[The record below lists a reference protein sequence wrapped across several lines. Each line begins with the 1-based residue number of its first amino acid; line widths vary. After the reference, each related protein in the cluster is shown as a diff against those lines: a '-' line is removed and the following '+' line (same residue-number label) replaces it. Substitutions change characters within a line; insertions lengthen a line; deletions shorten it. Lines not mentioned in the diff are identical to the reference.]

1 MNDIP
6 AGTAAAIFEEW
17 EGFARYGFNKSHAV
31 DYAVIAV
38 QTAYLKLHYPF
49 EYMTALLSV
58 SKNDTDKV
66 ALYVAD
72 ARRMG
77 LGVEP
82 PDINASEWD
91 FAIEDCKDNTS
102 VIRFGLGAVKNV
114 GQGAVET
121 IFTERQ
127 NGLFRDINDFARRVD
142 LRLVGRRALE
152 CLTKVGALDGFGQ
165 RTSLLESLDS
175 IIAISTAHFRAAES
189 GQMSL
194 FGQSTGVIEEIHL
207 KPARNEV
214 GRKEILNWEREL
226 IGLYIT
232 DHPLSPIIQELEDIV
247 THYSGQLADANPE
260 ERVRMAGIITRI
272 RNHQTK
278 SGQAMAF
285 VTMEDLQGTVDLVI
299 FPRTWERVAE
309 LVKPDQ
315 IVLVDGKI
323 DSSGGDP
330 KILVDNIVKEFTK
343 TIGHD
348 AEKLPTV
355 GEQPNRNNTPASGNR
370 RPAVSST
377 PGAMKLKPGSFP
389 GQIKKQT
396 ANAKPADMPDSS
408 SDHAAIEEDQN
419 IDWDNMPPPPE
430 EPPDWYSLKP
440 ATTPKIIAPM
450 KNEEPK
456 VAKQEIEK
464 PAVQTG
470 GKQPAKDNL
479 PDEKTKKTDDGII
492 SGEEKSLPDWD
503 GLVNQ
508 PDEREIQVDTPLVSV
523 DERVEVVV
531 AKPPVILP
539 PQRKPASSE
548 DGSELTGISSYMTP
562 TLPEVG
568 NTGQVRMLTVVLRA
582 SSDKTRDVLRLRRIH
597 GMIMT
602 YPGDDRF
609 AIQVFEKG
617 RGYLLEFPNFTTGI
631 TQELLDRLHG
641 LVGVENIRVDLITFH

>member
-1 MNDIP
+1 M
-6 AGTAAAIFEEW
+6 
-17 EGFARYGFNKSHAV
+17 
-31 DYAVIAV
+31 
-38 QTAYLKLHYPF
+38 
-49 EYMTALLSV
+49 
-58 SKNDTDKV
+58 
-66 ALYVAD
+66 
-72 ARRMG
+72 
-77 LGVEP
+77 
-82 PDINASEWD
+82 
-91 FAIEDCKDNTS
+91 
-102 VIRFGLGAVKNV
+102 
-114 GQGAVET
+114 ET

-127 NGLFRDINDFARRVD
+127 NGQFRDINDFARRVD

-232 DHPLSPIIQELEDIV
+232 DHPLSPIMQELEDIV
-247 THYSGQLADANPE
+247 THYSGELADANPE

-285 VTMEDLQGTVDLVI
+285 VTMEDLQGVVDLVI

-323 DSSGGDP
+323 DASGGDP

-348 AEKLPTV
+348 GEKSPAA
-355 GEQPNRNNTPASGNR
+355 GEQPNRNSTAASGNR
-370 RPAVSST
+370 RPAGSST
-377 PGAMKLKPGSFP
+377 PGAMKGKPGSFQ
-389 GQIKKQT
+389 GRIKTQT
-396 ANAKPADMPDSS
+396 ANANPANKPDSS
-408 SDHAAIEEDQN
+408 AEPGNARASDHPAIEEDQN

-440 ATTPKIIAPM
+440 ASTPKITAPV

-456 VAKQEIEK
+456 AAKKEIEM
-464 PAVQTG
+464 PTDQDP
-470 GKQPAKDNL
+470 GKLQHEDNL
-479 PDEKTKKTDDGII
+479 PDEKTKKSVDGII
-492 SGEEKSLPDWD
+492 RDEEKSLPEWD
-503 GLVNQ
+503 DLVNQ
-508 PDEREIQVDTPLVSV
+508 PDEREIQVDIPLVSV
-523 DERVEVVV
+523 DERVEAVV

-548 DGSELTGISSYMTP
+548 DGSELTGISAYMTP